1 MKKKDKKTSKFKW
14 ILLIYTTVLAV
25 IIMVIALFV
34 WDGLEK
40 YQNSYDK
47 SKESGNSLLFADEL
61 VDEWNYENV
70 LSYVEKYGVVN
81 VDKYNTPEQIA
92 KFFTNFENK
101 VTYKENTKYTEV
113 MPVYDIYGDGKRI
126 AVVSFKP
133 EGNNDE
139 FGFHKWQ
146 IRDLVFDTDSAEI
159 VKYSL
164 TVPYNCN
171 VSVNDIIISQEDAIR
186 KETPNQGV
194 AAIAEQLSG
203 VRVEYLTY
211 DLGNCLVKPDIKVT
225 DTNGEVIPES
235 GDSNNNIRYMKVV
248 SDEFKNIAEKR
259 VTDTCHAYIM
269 NIYSKLSFW
278 QMSRYLVANSQAYA
292 IVQDVQASIAW
303 GWHPDVVEVLEESV
317 SDYIQYSDTLFSCK
331 YYGKIYKADEKESY
345 EEIINYSLL
354 FQKIGEEWFLTYF
367 VLE

>member
-1 MKKKDKKTSKFKW
+1 MKKTNKKSSNFKW
-14 ILLIYTTVLAV
+14 VLLIYTTVLAV
-25 IIMVIALFV
+25 VIMVIAFLV

-47 SKESGNSLLFADEL
+47 SKEAGEPELFADEL
-61 VDEWNYENV
+61 TDEWNYENV

-81 VDKYNTPEQIA
+81 VDEYNTTEQIA
-92 KFFTNFENK
+92 KFFTSFDGK
-101 VTYKENTKYTEV
+101 ITYKKNSKYTEV
-113 MPVYDIYGDGKRI
+113 MPVYDIYGEGQRI

-146 IRDLVFDTDSAEI
+146 IRDLVFDTDSVEI
-159 VKYSL
+159 VKYTL
-164 TVPYNCN
+164 TVPYSCN
-171 VSVNDIIISQEDAIR
+171 VSVNDRTIPQDKAIR
-186 KETPNQGV
+186 KHIPNEGV
-194 AAIAEQLSG
+194 AAVAEQLSG
-203 VRVEYLTY
+203 VKVEYLTY
-211 DLGNCLVKPDIKVT
+211 DLGNCLVKPDIKVV
-225 DTNGEVIPES
+225 DTAGNPVVES
-235 GDSNNNIRYMKVV
+235 GNEDNNIMYLDVV
-248 SDEFKNIAEKR
+248 SDEFKIVAEKR
-259 VTDTCHAYIM
+259 VFDTCHAYIQ

-278 QMSRYLVANSQAYA
+278 QMSRYLVPNSQAYA
-292 IVQDVQASIAW
+292 IVQDVQASIIW

>member
-1 MKKKDKKTSKFKW
+1 MKKKNKKPSKFKW

-25 IIMVIALFV
+25 IIMVVALFV

-47 SKESGNSLLFADEL
+47 SKESGDPLLFADEL

-81 VDKYNTPEQIA
+81 VDENNTSEQIA
-92 KFFTNFENK
+92 KFFTNFESK
-101 VTYKENTKYTEV
+101 VTYKENAKYTDV
-113 MPVYDIYGDGKRI
+113 MPVYDIHGDGKRI

-146 IRDLVFDTDSAEI
+146 IRDLAFDTDSADV

-164 TVPYNCN
+164 TVPYDC
-171 VSVNDIIISQEDAIR
+171 SICINDKFISQEAAVK
-186 KETPNQGV
+186 KETPNAGV
-194 AAIAEQLSG
+194 AAAAEQLSG
-203 VRVEYLTY
+203 VRVEYITY

-225 DTNGEVIPES
+225 DAAGNPVPES
-235 GDSNNNIRYMKVV
+235 SDKDNNIMYLDVV
-248 SDEFKNIAEKR
+248 SDEFKSVAEKR
-259 VTDTCHAYIM
+259 VTDTCHAYIQ

-278 QMSRYLVANSQAYA
+278 QMSRYLVAGSQAYA

-345 EEIINYSLL
+345 EEVFNYTML